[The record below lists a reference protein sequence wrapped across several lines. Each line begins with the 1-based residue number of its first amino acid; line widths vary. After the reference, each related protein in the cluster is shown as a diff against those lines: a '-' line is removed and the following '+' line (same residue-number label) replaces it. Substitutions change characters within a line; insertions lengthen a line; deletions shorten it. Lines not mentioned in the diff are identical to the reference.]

1 MPIFI
6 EHEAHAASNLAFV
19 DEIFKLSDDNGLR
32 FPDWYATVCF
42 YTAVHVIE
50 AEIYQMATVYYNFN
64 AKPMAL
70 TGKIRHSSDFKLFL
84 GRTTLPT
91 SPHFYRRLV
100 VDDRRENREYLA
112 ETGESAG
119 LNIPAK
125 DAEGRNRKKQ
135 THFRRGDEL
144 HQRVAKIRLTPAF

>member
-1 MPIFI
+1 MPTFI
-6 EHEAHAASNLAFV
+6 EHEVQAASNLAFV
-19 DEIFKLSDDNGLR
+19 DEIFKLSDNDGLR

-64 AKPMAL
+64 GKPMAL

-100 VDDRRENREYLA
+100 VDDSRNGFPPFSGQNAPFLIPFRYKNNPF
-112 ETGESAG
+112 G
-119 LNIPAK
+119 LFIFEKLFTKFAFQK
-125 DAEGRNRKKQ
+125 EI
-135 THFRRGDEL
+135 T
-144 HQRVAKIRLTPAF
+144 LTNE